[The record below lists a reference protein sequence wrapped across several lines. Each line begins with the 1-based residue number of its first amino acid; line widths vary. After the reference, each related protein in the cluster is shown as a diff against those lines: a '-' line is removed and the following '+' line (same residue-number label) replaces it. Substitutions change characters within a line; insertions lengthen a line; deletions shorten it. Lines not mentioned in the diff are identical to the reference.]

1 MIVPGSKDLA
11 RNNVARLEGF
21 GTLTRLFCLALLVR
35 TQARANREKERARTE
50 TRVLTWEL
58 SLSGGKEIEITR
70 GYALTF
76 GGTDGSMLGR
86 KGRFNALSKGMV

>member
-1 MIVPGSKDLA
+1 MIAPGLKDLA
-11 RNNVARLEGF
+11 HNNVARLKGF

-58 SLSGGKEIEITR
+58 SLSGRKEIEITR
-70 GYALTF
+70 GYGLTF
-76 GGTDGSMLGR
+76 GGTDGSILGR
-86 KGRFNALSKGMV
+86 KGWFDAFSKGMV